1 MLTVSFI
8 ESFSPA
14 GTVSFWI
21 DNKIVTE
28 PKRAVKRK
36 DCEEA
41 ESQGRRTLFKEHIKG
56 VCFSLMQNHD
66 NILKTQFAVRPSPG
80 IILYLNFSSHR
91 SSREGRGQ
99 VYLNVGKVLTSCCHS
114 NICVISLDLK

>member
-28 PKRAVKRK
+28 PKRAVKK

-66 NILKTQFAVRPSPG
+66 NILKNPVCCKALTWNHPVFELQQTQ
-80 IILYLNFSSHR
+80 I
-91 SSREGRGQ
+91 
-99 VYLNVGKVLTSCCHS
+99 K
-114 NICVISLDLK
+114 

>member
-28 PKRAVKRK
+28 PKRAIKK

-99 VYLNVGKVLTSCCHS
+99 VLTSCCHS
-114 NICVISLDLK
+114 NICAISLDLK